1 MKIFSIICI
10 KSYSVGRL
18 SHDCSIL
25 QVWQSVVG
33 STAGGVG
40 IQRTPV
46 LSWKVGGGSPRLV
59 NVKVNYQ

>member
-1 MKIFSIICI
+1 M
-10 KSYSVGRL
+10 

-25 QVWQSVVG
+25 QAWQSVVG

-46 LSWKVGGGSPRLV
+46 LSWKMGGGCEGVGGQFQPV
-59 NVKVNYQ
+59 NITVNYQ